1 MFMTE
6 KYIKKYRG
14 GYKGCSPPKTP
25 KCINLQ
31 MPISLNEEMT
41 LNKSWRPI
49 FKMFLMIPAQ
59 LPTTDTYLY
68 PFNCNVLEGNWRF
81 LIFSIFPCGSKSK
94 LALKNG
100 RFFNGTQIDWMRRI
114 RKKLLTRCS

>member
-6 KYIKKYRG
+6 KYIKNIG

-49 FKMFLMIPAQ
+49 FKMLSMIPGQ
-59 LPTTDTYLY
+59 HQP
-68 PFNCNVLEGNWRF
+68 
-81 LIFSIFPCGSKSK
+81 
-94 LALKNG
+94 
-100 RFFNGTQIDWMRRI
+100 
-114 RKKLLTRCS
+114 LTPVSVPLTATC